1 MWMISDH
8 STWSLVNPIK
18 RGSVKNYTRRK
29 DPRQN
34 LANDLCKWS
43 WIVQIVFGKCAFAIA
58 SFASVS
64 CNFLENLHHEVWVI
78 LQLHP
83 EQFEII
89 TFVSPNSVVTKLWF
103 GWIVICCNSDLRS
116 PLCFISLLLCPM
128 NLPIGNCEKFQISFD
143 NILTWQQQPSDQLAG
158 APLRWLGIQPV

>member
-1 MWMISDH
+1 MLVLHRRWCKKSFHVNDH
-8 STWSLVNPIK
+8 STWSTVIPIK
-18 RGSVKNYTRRK
+18 RVSVKNYTRRK

-128 NLPIGNCEKFQISFD
+128 NLPIGNCEKFQICLIKYLLDS
-143 NILTWQQQPSDQLAG
+143 NSLQIN
-158 APLRWLGIQPV
+158 